1 MFQLDAAELPAA
13 RKHTEPEAAGNA
25 NNCDTP
31 EVALHFQKNRQDITE
46 FEIST
51 RELQWTTLDLTS
63 TSKINILASY
73 DTDLIRVLGL
83 SGKIK
88 NAAENGAKEEWVC
101 TRMETG
107 KHDSHQTIL

>member
-31 EVALHFQKNRQDITE
+31 EVALHSQKNRQDITE

-51 RELQWTTLDLTS
+51 
-63 TSKINILASY
+63 
-73 DTDLIRVLGL
+73 
-83 SGKIK
+83 
-88 NAAENGAKEEWVC
+88 
-101 TRMETG
+101 
-107 KHDSHQTIL
+107 